1 MLRKRSKSREL
12 RRGDKVIAI
21 EPIGAIPEG
30 TRGVIKVIDGLAW
43 TRYWVAWETGEWM
56 GTVDGASV
64 VAASRYEDHK
74 REQAEAIER
83 AKQPP
88 AAQAAGGADAAGG
101 AEAAGT
107 GAATAAGGIP
117 EHLLERSRLARERKA
132 AQSA

>member
-12 RRGDKVIAI
+12 RRGDKVIAV
-21 EPIGAIPEG
+21 EPIGVIPEG

-56 GTVDGASV
+56 GTVDAASV
-64 VAASRYEDHK
+64 VAANRYEDYK
-74 REQAEAIER
+74 REQAEAVER

-88 AAQAAGGADAAGG
+88 AAVSPAAGG

-107 GAATAAGGIP
+107 KTAGAGAGGIP